1 MIKKWILLLLGIFLL
16 ILATI
21 GIFIPLL
28 PTTPLLLLSAACFIR
43 SSDRLYNWLIH
54 QKFFGKYIQNY
65 REHKAV
71 SLRTKIVGILFL
83 WGTISYAI
91 LMVSQNIFLDI
102 FLLLVAIGVS
112 THLFLLKTLP
122 RKKLSQSSLSPT
134 EPEDQKME

>member
-43 SSDRLYNWLIH
+43 SSDRLYNWLIN
-54 QKFFGKYIQNY
+54 QRLFGKYIQNY

-112 THLFLLKTLP
+112 THLILLKTLP
-122 RKKLSQSSLSPT
+122 REKLSQSSLSLT